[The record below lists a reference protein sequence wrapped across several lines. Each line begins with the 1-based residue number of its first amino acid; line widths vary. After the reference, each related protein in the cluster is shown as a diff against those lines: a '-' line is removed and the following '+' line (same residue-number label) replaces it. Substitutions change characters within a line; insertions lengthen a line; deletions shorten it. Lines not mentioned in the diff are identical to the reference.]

1 MHIDIHGGIG
11 TLNSLLQELSLL
23 MDKVAVAFPSLCS
36 VQPWC
41 NRHRNN
47 GRCGNSGHKLPP
59 YVDVMETIDPDTM
72 GGRCTLGL
80 LIVSPAENM
89 RDVVIGSSP
98 SGVTLDQDTSGK

>member
-80 LIVSPAENM
+80 LIVRLKVRVLPGLPKRTHPEPHSILVE
-89 RDVVIGSSP
+89 
-98 SGVTLDQDTSGK
+98 